1 MSIVKFLKSFDIFN
15 SETRRFLKDKAL
27 SIFLIENKNDK
38 NGSVGVYSDKNTIN
52 INVVNRPKTYR
63 LLVCAKRR
71 MEEKRA
77 QEKLAAK
84 L

>member
-15 SETRRFLKDKAL
+15 SEARRFLTNKAL

-38 NGSVGVYSDKNTIN
+38 NGSVGVFSDKNTVN

-63 LLVCAKRR
+63 LLVSAKRR
-71 MEEKRA
+71 MDEKRA
-77 QEKLAAK
+77 LEKQTAK
-84 L
+84 V